1 MSYQVLARKWRPRS
15 FADMVGQAHVVR
27 ALSNALDQDRLHHAY
42 LFTGTRGV
50 GKTTLA
56 RILAKALN
64 CEAGVGSTPCCQC
77 PSCRE
82 IDEGRFVDLLEVDAA
97 SRTRVDQTR
106 DLLDNVPFA
115 PVKGRFKV
123 YLIDEVHMFSTS
135 SFNALLKTLE
145 EPPPHVKFLLA
156 TTDPQKVPV
165 TVLSRCLQFNLK
177 RLVPEEI
184 ATQLAHILTVEA
196 VPFEAPALAL
206 LARAADGSMRDGLSL
221 LDQAIAFGGGRVGA
235 EDIRAMLG
243 TVGRDMSLRLLQA
256 LAARDGA
263 ALLAEVARIHELA
276 PDFGGVLQEVLALL
290 HRLALFQQVPAT
302 LAVDDP
308 EREALMALGRNLS
321 PEDVQLYYQIALLGQ
336 ADLPLAPDPRTGM
349 EMVLLRML
357 AFRPGEVV
365 QPPAPPRG
373 AGSGVGAG
381 SVPRVG
387 AGSGLG
393 AEAAGAGSA
402 LHGAASQAPRLPG
415 VAERMVSSGPS
426 ASGAPGPVGPA
437 TAPAPTSGSY
447 HPASAALA
455 AAKLATAA
463 AAKPGRSHQT
473 QSQPQSQPQ
482 PQPAAPATKG
492 ARTGS
497 DVPPHPP
504 VFPSTPV
511 TQGNVPVPEQA
522 PMTLVSER
530 SASIDAVHDR
540 GQAPVALVSD
550 RPEPIEAVSEGV
562 RAPMATGGPPSLANR
577 EDWHALVAR
586 LELGG
591 VASELA
597 HNCELVAWDGQC
609 LRLTLDQASQRLR
622 VATTEQRLR
631 AALAVVLGADL
642 RLEIQVAHPEGE
654 TPSQRRTREAG
665 ERQRAAE
672 EALAADPVTQAL
684 GNQFGA
690 RLIPGSV
697 RPMT

>member
-64 CEAGVGSTPCCQC
+64 CEAGVSSAPCCQC

-106 DLLDNVPFA
+106 ELLDNVPFA

-235 EDIRAMLG
+235 EDIRTMLG

-263 ALLAEVARIHELA
+263 SLLAEVARIHELA
-276 PDFGGVLQEVLALL
+276 PDFGGVLQEVLGLL
-290 HRLALFQQVPAT
+290 HRIALFQQVPAT
-302 LAVDDP
+302 LAADDP
-308 EREALMALGRNLS
+308 ERETLVALGRDLT

-357 AFRPGEVV
+357 AFRPGEAE
-365 QPPAPPRG
+365 QSSPPRTPVPVP
-373 AGSGVGAG
+373 GSGPG
-381 SVPRVG
+381 P
-387 AGSGLG
+387 
-393 AEAAGAGSA
+393 AGAGY
-402 LHGAASQAPRLPG
+402 ASNI
-415 VAERMVSSGPS
+415 SGP
-426 ASGAPGPVGPA
+426 PDR
-437 TAPAPTSGSY
+437 SGSSRPPGASFSSDAPDVPPSVPSRD

-463 AAKPGRSHQT
+463 AKPATTTAKPAATTHKPVGAAVKPGH
-473 QSQPQSQPQ
+473 PQPQ
-482 PQPAAPATKG
+482 PQPQPQPPSAVPATTG

-497 DVPPHPP
+497 YAS
-504 VFPSTPV
+504 PSAH
-511 TQGNVPVPEQA
+511 EDS
-522 PMTLVSER
+522 L
-530 SASIDAVHDR
+530 AV
-540 GQAPVALVSD
+540 GQAPAPTSVPTPALTSSYT
-550 RPEPIEAVSEGV
+550 AT
-562 RAPMATGGPPSLANR
+562 PMAASTAPPLANR

-586 LELGG
+586 LDLGG

-597 HNCELVAWDGQC
+597 HNCELMAWDGQC
-609 LRLTLDQASQRLR
+609 LRLTLDQASRRLR
-622 VATTEQRLR
+622 VAASEQRLR
-631 AALAVVLGADL
+631 TALAAVLGDKL

-654 TPSQRRTREAG
+654 TPSQRRTREAR

-672 EALAADPVTQAL
+672 EALAADPVTRAL
-684 GNQFGA
+684 NEQLGA
-690 RLIPGSV
+690 RLIPGTV
-697 RPMT
+697 KPAP